1 MANIIDLTQILF
13 KNDIPGFLDYLKLHK
28 LNKDAGPTHAPSFGN
43 DEVSELGTYFV
54 NYFKDVP
61 KKTIFMPNVPQ
72 NVPREYYTDTMLNTV
87 GRFNKNPELF
97 CCASGDLILMRTVT
111 INGKEYEI
119 PFHLEL
125 KISENDVY
133 TNKDGKRSFET
144 GSIPKTTVMY
154 FAGIT
159 QLYGMKIRCPHLY
172 LLCPKRMA
180 APNGKICIVNAN
192 KLNQM
197 ANSLT
202 YTKSNTD
209 PQTEILLY
217 KNIPDDIKVDLNEWV
232 INEQMKEIG
241 L

>member
-13 KNDIPGFLDYLKLHK
+13 KNDISGFLDYLKLHK
-28 LNKDAGPTHAPSFGN
+28 LNNDTGPTPAPSFG
-43 DEVSELGTYFV
+43 DKEGKELGTYFV

-61 KKTIFMPNVPQ
+61 KKSIFMPNVPQ
-72 NVPREYYTDTMLNTV
+72 NVPREYYTDTMLKTV
-87 GRFNKNPELF
+87 GQFSSNPELF

-119 PFHLEL
+119 PFYLEL
-125 KISENDVY
+125 KISKNDLY
-133 TNKDGKRSFET
+133 TNKDGISSFET
-144 GSIPKTTVMY
+144 ASIPKTTVMH

-180 APNGKICIVNAN
+180 ASNGKICIVNAN
-192 KLNQM
+192 KLNQIS
-197 ANSLT
+197 NSLV

-209 PQTEILLY
+209 SQTEILLY

-232 INEQMKEIG
+232 INEQIKEIG